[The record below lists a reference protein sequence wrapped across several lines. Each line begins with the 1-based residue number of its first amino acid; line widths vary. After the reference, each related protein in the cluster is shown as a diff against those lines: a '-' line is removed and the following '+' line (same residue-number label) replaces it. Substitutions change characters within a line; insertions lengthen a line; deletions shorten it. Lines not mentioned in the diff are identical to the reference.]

1 MIAFKAYLG
10 QGYGLHFACTRLEG
24 DKVAEEWDLL
34 NRKARELTGASLG
47 DPVRV
52 VSGEGGDN
60 GEPNPMCVLALIL
73 DETLSAHVEFELED
87 ICVAVPKDEEW
98 PDGRRL
104 LRQEKRQV
112 TVVAGLPGGDSGA

>member
-24 DKVAEEWDLL
+24 DKIAEEWDLL

-52 VSGEGGDN
+52 IRGEGGDN

-73 DETLSAHVEFELED
+73 DETLSAHVEFELDE
-87 ICVAVPKDEEW
+87 ICVKDKKW
-98 PDGRRL
+98 PGGRRPV
-104 LRQEKRQV
+104 RQEKRQV
-112 TVVAGLPGGDSGA
+112 TVVAGLPGEGDEGDV